1 MNHEVITHAK
11 KDDVLELLGEQGEW
25 FQIQLS
31 GGHTGWVHRNVVTRL
46 PQTEGL
52 TGEMKRLDAKP
63 LAPERIS
70 PLHLEPIKP
79 LAMPIEYIP
88 RPTPDELKIYAELE
102 LQLRGLQA
110 RSADE
115 RRASEQHVLQR
126 TSEKFGI
133 SQELIWNTYLKVQGW
148 EIKQ

>member
-1 MNHEVITHAK
+1 
-11 KDDVLELLGEQGEW
+11 
-25 FQIQLS
+25 
-31 GGHTGWVHRNVVTRL
+31 
-46 PQTEGL
+46 
-52 TGEMKRLDAKP
+52 MKRLDAKP

-110 RSADE
+110 RSADG